1 MNEVVRSA
9 VKAGV
14 SNVDQN
20 VLIISPQFF
29 STRYNTGQYTARQL
43 AWDDVNGWEAGDPA
57 NHPAGTTVTSIDVL
71 DSIVASLVN
80 ASGYPSMRNITI
92 VGHGGGGQLIQRYAT
107 VGKVC
112 RESRISG
119 SLAYFHDHR
128 ISLLKKPST
137 SATSTPIPPLPPILP
152 VIDPH
157 RTVKPCP
164 INRLARCTILGDT
177 VLSELTQID
186 AV

>member
-1 MNEVVRSA
+1 MNEAVKSA
-9 VKAGV
+9 AKAGV

-29 STRYNTGQYTARQL
+29 SARYNTGQYTARQL

-57 NHPAGTTVTSIDVL
+57 IHPAGTTVTSIDVL

-112 RESRISG
+112 RESK
-119 SLAYFHDHR
+119 LAEAWLIFMITGFLYSNRRPHPLHPR
-128 ISLLKKPST
+128 RSLLF
-137 SATSTPIPPLPPILP
+137 
-152 VIDPH
+152 
-157 RTVKPCP
+157 
-164 INRLARCTILGDT
+164 RLFY
-177 VLSELTQID
+177 Q
-186 AV
+186 